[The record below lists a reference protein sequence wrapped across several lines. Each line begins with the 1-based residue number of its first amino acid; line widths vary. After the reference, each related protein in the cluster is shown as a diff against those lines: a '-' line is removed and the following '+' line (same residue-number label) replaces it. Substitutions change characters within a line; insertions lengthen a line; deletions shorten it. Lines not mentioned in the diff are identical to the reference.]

1 VRLGVL
7 PIGIAFGLGAEW
19 TRLAADWPMPW
30 VIADAL
36 PGMAILVA
44 GQYAWARRPEDRIG
58 PLMVLTGFA
67 WFVGTY
73 GVSPDPVIGRLGYA
87 FQGYYD
93 VLLVWLV
100 LAYPTGRLRRPILRL
115 VVTTGF
121 VVLAIRSAG
130 RLAWFG
136 LSTGY
141 DLADP
146 LEVERYVAD
155 LSRLDSLDTVGRVL
169 LTTLSLVAV
178 GLVARRLLGA
188 TRADRRV
195 AGPVLLG
202 GVAIG
207 VATLVETGVLLSAGS
222 FAERASA
229 WGVSHALTT
238 GTAILVPVGF
248 AVGLARGRLG
258 RAAVADL
265 VVELGRRP
273 EDLTLRDLLAGALGD
288 PSLVVGYPAGTGT
301 SPFVD
306 DAGLDV
312 VLPAPDDPHRGT
324 TRVEGDDGTLAVLVH
339 DRAIIAQ
346 AEPVRSI
353 LAAARLALENE
364 RLAATVHRQLEEV
377 QASRARIVAA
387 EIAER
392 RRVERDLHDG
402 AQQRLVTL
410 AVALQV
416 ARGHVRGGE
425 GEAALEDASE
435 QLRLALRDLR
445 ELSRGLHPQVLSED
459 GLASAVD
466 ALLERSPVPVSSE
479 VVSHRYQPAVEAAAY
494 FVVAEA
500 LANLVKHAEASSAR
514 VTIREAA
521 GRLSVEVSDDGRGG
535 ADARGGS
542 GLSGLADRVAAA
554 GGRLRIESP
563 PGAGTTV
570 HADIPCA

>member
-1 VRLGVL
+1 
-7 PIGIAFGLGAEW
+7 
-19 TRLAADWPMPW
+19 
-30 VIADAL
+30 
-36 PGMAILVA
+36 
-44 GQYAWARRPEDRIG
+44 
-58 PLMVLTGFA
+58 MVLTGFA

-73 GVSPDPVIGRLGYA
+73 GVAPDPIIGRLGYA

-93 VLLVWLV
+93 VLLAWLV
-100 LAYPTGRLRRPILRL
+100 LAYPTGRLRRPLLRL
-115 VVTTGF
+115 VIATGF

-141 DLADP
+141 DLTDA
-146 LEVERYVAD
+146 LEVDRYVAD
-155 LSRLDSLDTVGRVL
+155 LSRLDALDTVARVA
-169 LTTLSLVAV
+169 LTTLSVVVV
-178 GLVARRLLGA
+178 GLVARRLLGSS
-188 TRADRRV
+188 RADRLV

-207 VATLVETGVLLSAGS
+207 IGTLVETGVLLSAGS
-222 FAERASA
+222 FAERTAA
-229 WGVSHALTT
+229 WDVSHAVTT
-238 GTAILVPVGF
+238 GTAMLVPVGF
-248 AVGLARGRLG
+248 AAGLARGRLG

-288 PSLVVGYPAGTGT
+288 PSLQLGYPAEADR
-301 SPFVD
+301 FVD
-306 DAGLDV
+306 EAGRDI
-312 VLPAPDDPHRGT
+312 VLPPLDDPRQGT

-339 DRAIIAQ
+339 DRAILAN

-377 QASRARIVAA
+377 QASRARIVVA

-416 ARGHVRGGE
+416 ARTHVASGE
-425 GEAALEDASE
+425 GVVALEDASE

-459 GLASAVD
+459 GLAAAVE
-466 ALLERSPVPVSSE
+466 ALLERSPLPVRSE
-479 VVSHRYQPAVEAAAY
+479 VVSDRYPPAVEAAAY
-494 FVVAEA
+494 FVVAES
-500 LANLVKHAEASSAR
+500 LANLLKHAHASSAR
-514 VTIREAA
+514 VVVRERS
-521 GRLSVEVSDDGRGG
+521 GRLSVDVSDDGLGG
-535 ADARGGS
+535 ADPSRGS
-542 GLSGLADRVAAA
+542 GLSGLADRVAAV
-554 GGRLRIESP
+554 GGQLRIEST